1 MNLILHFGTLG
12 RVGYE
17 MINIKKTAR
26 VIIVLLASLWLVAFV
41 ALRFDTHAYAR
52 LSEEQLAE
60 AAAYLE
66 GKLTPAPSAWQW
78 NTFTPEPDVDLRT
91 GMIDAANAKGT
102 VIVVPG
108 FTATIEMTMREI
120 VRINAAGYRVASIEY
135 RGQGESYRPLSNPE
149 KGFVESYAQLGEEL
163 AAFAEQVRI
172 ANKPL
177 FFYSISQGAHITMRM
192 AGEQSPNVSA
202 YALIVPMIKVNS
214 GNSDYATARTVANV
228 LHTIGLGTV
237 YFPGQSEW
245 PKGELVFGKPIPC
258 NANPDTAQ
266 TQSALF
272 AERES
277 LRTSGV
283 TASWLHETASS
294 TDALF
299 RPEHI
304 AAISQPVQMFTA
316 GVDLLVDTPAAQQF
330 CDSLARCELKHLAE
344 SRHCVTRENF
354 ELYDRVI
361 EDAINHF
368 DQHL

>member
-1 MNLILHFGTLG
+1 MSKIRKTV
-12 RVGYE
+12 RVF
-17 MINIKKTAR
+17 
-26 VIIVLLASLWLVAFV
+26 VVLLASLWLLAFL
-41 ALRFDTHAYAR
+41 ALRFETHAYAPV
-52 LSEEQLAE
+52 SDAQLAE

-66 GKLTPAPSAWQW
+66 GKLTPAPPAWQW
-78 NTFTPEPDVDLRT
+78 QTFTPEPDVHLRS

-108 FTATIEMTMREI
+108 FTATLEMTMREI
-120 VRINAAGYRVASIEY
+120 VRINASGYRVASIEH
-135 RGQGESYRPLSNPE
+135 RGQGESYRPLANPE
-149 KGFVESYAQLGEEL
+149 KGFVESYAQLGADL

-172 ANKPL
+172 ADKPL

-192 AGEQSPNVSA
+192 AGEQHPDVAA

-214 GNSDYATARTVANV
+214 GDTDYATARTVASV
-228 LHTIGLGTV
+228 LHTIGLGNL

-245 PKGELVFGKPIPC
+245 PNGELVFGKPIRC

-272 AERES
+272 AARET

-283 TASWLHETASS
+283 TASWLHETAAS
-294 TDALF
+294 TDTLF
-299 RPEHI
+299 SPAHI

-316 GVDLLVDTPAAQQF
+316 GVDLLVDTPEAQRF
-330 CDSLARCELKHLAE
+330 CASLAHCELTHLAE

-361 EDAINHF
+361 DDAIGHF